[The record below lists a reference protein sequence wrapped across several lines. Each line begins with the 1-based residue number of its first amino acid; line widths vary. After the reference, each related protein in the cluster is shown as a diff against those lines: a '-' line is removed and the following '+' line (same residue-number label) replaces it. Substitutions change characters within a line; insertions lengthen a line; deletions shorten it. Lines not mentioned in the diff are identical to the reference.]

1 MRCGLIG
8 KLLVA
13 LVVVGGVAAEGLRA
27 AEPASWPRFNG
38 PQGDN
43 ISPDTGL
50 LKQWPTEG
58 PTLLWTAKDLGEG
71 YSSVVLA
78 GDRIYTAGN
87 KDGKTV
93 VTALDPDG
101 KILWQRPHGGA
112 WSDSHPGARSTPTI
126 DGDRVYDE
134 NGVGDVACLDA
145 KDGTP
150 VWHVNVLE
158 KFAAP
163 NIRWHLAESVWID
176 GQHVICCP
184 GGPQTAVVALDKKTG
199 EVAWKSPPTGD
210 DTSYASPVVIEHGG
224 LRIVLTMTGKALIG
238 VDADSGALLFRYPH
252 ETRFDINALMPIFHD
267 GRIFISSGYGA
278 GSELVKLTIEGK
290 KAAVEQ
296 VWQSKDLDN
305 HHGGVVLLDGYL
317 YGAAFKPGDHAWVC
331 LDWKDGKT
339 MYRAPGVGKGSLTC
353 AEGMLYTYSEN
364 GKAGLVRATPK
375 GHEVI
380 SQFHIPEGGA
390 GPCWAHPVV
399 CGGRLYLRHGDFL
412 YAYDVKA
419 P

>member
-112 WSDSHPGARSTPTI
+112 WSDSRSSPRSTPTI

-184 GGPQTAVVALDKKTG
+184 GGPQTAVVAFDKKTG

-210 DTSYASPVVIEHGG
+210 YTSYASPVVIEHGG

-278 GSELVKLTIEGK
+278 GSELVKLTVEGK

-339 MYRAPGVGKGSLTC
+339 MYRAAGRGQGLAHLRRGDALYVQRKRQGGPGSGDAQGARADQPVSHSRGRRGSL
-353 AEGMLYTYSEN
+353 L
-364 GKAGLVRATPK
+364 
-375 GHEVI
+375 
-380 SQFHIPEGGA
+380 
-390 GPCWAHPVV
+390 AHPVV

-419 P
+419 R

>member
-1 MRCGLIG
+1 MKCLKEVHHAMRSDWQAVGRLGCGG
-8 KLLVA
+8 RR
-13 LVVVGGVAAEGLRA
+13 GRRGAAGRGT
-27 AEPASWPRFNG
+27 ASWPRFNG

-112 WSDSHPGARSTPTI
+112 WSVASLARSTPTI

-150 VWHVNVLE
+150 VWHVNVLK

-199 EVAWKSPPTGD
+199 EVAWKSPPMGD
-210 DTSYASPVVIEHGG
+210 DTSYASPVVIEYGG
-224 LRIVLTMTGKALIG
+224 LRIVLTMTGKAL
-238 VDADSGALLFRYPH
+238 
-252 ETRFDINALMPIFHD
+252 
-267 GRIFISSGYGA
+267 
-278 GSELVKLTIEGK
+278 
-290 KAAVEQ
+290 
-296 VWQSKDLDN
+296 
-305 HHGGVVLLDGYL
+305 
-317 YGAAFKPGDHAWVC
+317 
-331 LDWKDGKT
+331 
-339 MYRAPGVGKGSLTC
+339 
-353 AEGMLYTYSEN
+353 
-364 GKAGLVRATPK
+364 
-375 GHEVI
+375 
-380 SQFHIPEGGA
+380 
-390 GPCWAHPVV
+390 
-399 CGGRLYLRHGDFL
+399 
-412 YAYDVKA
+412 
-419 P
+419 